1 MGFLPFNI
9 QGTWCSEILISLTK
23 LVSRRERIWI
33 WIISLQSSHLFHYDH
48 TSNPPP
54 PTHTHTTRMGLHLL
68 PSKCPMLPKDI
79 ELWSLRTFK
88 NLIHTWDGNSGKVI
102 PKTALSEKILSD
114 RAQWLPKWEALQGVP
129 CSFGCVSSMVL
140 FKATV
145 RLLNIHT
152 TWLPWSS
159 NKLSQNQLFTLNDF
173 TKLALVPQLDDFK
186 CKLLA

>member
-9 QGTWCSEILISLTK
+9 QGIWCSEIPISLTK
-23 LVSRRERIWI
+23 LVSRRGSEFE
-33 WIISLQSSHLFHYDH
+33 SSHSKVH
-48 TSNPPP
+48 TCSTMTTLPTHPPP
-54 PTHTHTTRMGLHLL
+54 NTHPTRMGLHLL

-79 ELWSLRTFK
+79 ELWSLRTFQ
-88 NLIHTWDGNSGKVI
+88 NLIHTWDGNSEKVI

-114 RAQWLPKWEALQGVP
+114 HAQWLPKWEALQGVP

-145 RLLNIHT
+145 TLLNIHT

-159 NKLSQNQLFTLNDF
+159 NKFSQNQRFTLNDF
-173 TKLALVPQLDDFK
+173 IKLALLPQLDDFK